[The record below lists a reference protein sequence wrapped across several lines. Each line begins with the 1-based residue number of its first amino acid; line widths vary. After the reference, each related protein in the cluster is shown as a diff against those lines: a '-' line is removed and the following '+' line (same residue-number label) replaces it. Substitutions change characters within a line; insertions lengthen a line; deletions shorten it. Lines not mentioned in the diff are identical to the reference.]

1 MKTYI
6 LHLETATKV
15 CSAALSLNGE
25 LRQLKEIQEDGYSHG
40 ENLTLFIED
49 LLKSEGIE
57 IGQLSAVSI
66 SSGPGSYTGLRI
78 GVSTAKGLC
87 YALSIPLISVDSL
100 SAIREM
106 ALDKYPE
113 QTIVPMID
121 ARRME
126 VFSAA
131 YDKSGAILK
140 AISADVIESDSY
152 KEFEPFVAC
161 GDGAEKLREIWTGRN
176 ITIDGTVLSSAT
188 GQVKPAFRKF
198 GNQEF
203 EDVAYFEPFYLKDFV
218 MNVKNKNS

>member
-87 YALSIPLISVDSL
+87 YALSIPLIAVDSL

-106 ALDKYPE
+106 ALEKYPE

-131 YDKSGAILK
+131 YDASGTILK

>member
-106 ALDKYPE
+106 ALEKYPQE
-113 QTIVPMID
+113 TIVPMID

-126 VFSAA
+126 VFSAI
-131 YDKSGAILK
+131 YDASGAILK
-140 AISADVIESDSY
+140 AISADIIESDSY

-198 GNQEF
+198 GNKEF